1 MDIDIIRYNGKEDFT
16 DGLFLING
24 EFQVHTLED
33 EYRTKKVFGET
44 RIPEGRFRVELRTE
58 GGFHQRY
65 LKKYGDDFHHGM
77 LWIKDV
83 PNFEYVLIHI
93 GNDDEDTAG
102 CILVGMTNSADD
114 AGFIGGSS
122 KAYKKIYPIIR
133 DAIMKGEDVYIN
145 VYNNIKFS

>member
-58 GGFHQRY
+58 GGYHQRY
-65 LKKYGDDFHHGM
+65 LKKYGDNFHNGLKM
-77 LWIKDV
+77 
-83 PNFEYVLIHI
+83 
-93 GNDDEDTAG
+93 
-102 CILVGMTNSADD
+102 CQILSM
-114 AGFIGGSS
+114 F
-122 KAYKKIYPIIR
+122 
-133 DAIMKGEDVYIN
+133 
-145 VYNNIKFS
+145 